1 MENPEFWL
9 NLGVAGAFILYL
21 IKQQSLWE
29 QEKKDMQGKYEGLL
43 REALTRATHIDAQL
57 EDIAKTLQFCQ
68 KTGVQSS

>member
-1 MENPEFWL
+1 MDNPEFWL

-21 IKQQSLWE
+21 IKQQALWE
-29 QEKKDMQGKYEGLL
+29 AEKKDMQAKYEGLL

-68 KTGVQSS
+68 NSAKQPA